1 MEIRKY
7 VNVHLYATS
16 MDLTVHVTLRYT
28 MCMSTLT
35 CKHTQVHVYALHSS
49 NLQENKYNIVLSV
62 TGATKLMKKLDS
74 RYKKDCHRKGNN
86 LQQKLRVSGSPSKL
100 PRPGSPQWPLN
111 LVAVAGCSTESSQDD
126 TSCSSSDSDS

>member
-7 VNVHLYATS
+7 VNVHLYVTS
-16 MDLTVHVTLRYT
+16 MHLTVHVTLRYT

-49 NLQENKYNIVLSV
+49 NKYKIVLSV

-111 LVAVAGCSTESSQDD
+111 LVAVAGCPTESSQDD